1 MNGELTLN
9 VIMCKFF
16 FADIDRTGGW
26 RDGGVGGAVG
36 GDVLDDKRQTEK
48 AGKRTKQ
55 TITSTSK
62 ELELFGE
69 GEGINWC

>member
-1 MNGELTLN
+1 MLT
-9 VIMCKFF
+9 
-16 FADIDRTGGW
+16 T
-26 RDGGVGGAVG
+26 
-36 GDVLDDKRQTEK
+36 KRQTEK

-69 GEGINWC
+69 GGRNIQLVLVGLVAKGGNFISGGLFFF